1 MSTHGLALREAE
13 ARFLDHCRAGNYSAH
28 TIRHYTSTF
37 RDIAAWLAATRRPD
51 VIGVF
56 TASNVRAFQVWL
68 EETPLGRAYR
78 GTTTRS
84 VTGVHGR
91 LKDLRAF
98 LFWLAEE
105 ELLDRP
111 PKIVLPQL
119 PDNDFPIFSDRDLAA
134 IYSSRMLTARGPQ
147 AVRNR
152 ALAALLLDTGLRLAE
167 IAGIELT
174 DIDLDFQG
182 TVLVRGKGNKRRS
195 VPFHEKTRSYIREWL
210 KVRDDAPGSL
220 FQLQATGIK
229 EVMARLSR
237 ETGISCH
244 PHRWR
249 HTACTLMLR
258 QDMDLHSVRR
268 IMGHSSLSVTEKY
281 LSLTTQDLAR
291 KHTSASPQAYVEG
304 LRQEAET
311 QHPKRRRLT
320 LDGGA

>member
-1 MSTHGLALREAE
+1 MRTHGLALVEAE
-13 ARFLDHCRAGNYSAH
+13 ARFLDHCRAGHYSEH

-37 RDIAAWLAATRRPD
+37 RDIATWLAATRRPD
-51 VIGVF
+51 VVGVF

-68 EETPLGRAYR
+68 EETPLARVYR
-78 GTTTRS
+78 GTTVRT

-105 ELLDRP
+105 GLLDRP
-111 PKIVLPQL
+111 PKMVLPQL
-119 PDNDFPIFSDRDLAA
+119 PEHDFPIFSDPDLTA
-134 IYSSRMLTARGPQ
+134 IYSSRMLTSRGPQ
-147 AVRNR
+147 GIRNR

-167 IAGIELT
+167 VAGIDLA
-174 DIDLDFQG
+174 DIDLDYQC
-182 TVLVRGKGNKRRS
+182 TVTVRGKGNKRRS
-195 VPFHEKTRSYIREWL
+195 VPFHEKTRAYIRDWL

-220 FQLQATGIK
+220 FQLQPTGIK
-229 EVMARLSR
+229 EVMARLTR

-258 QDMDLHSVRR
+258 QGMDLHSVRR
-268 IMGHSSLSVTEKY
+268 VMGHSNLSVTEKY

-291 KHTSASPQAYVEG
+291 KHAAASPQAYVES
-304 LRQEAET
+304 LRHVEEPLPV
-311 QHPKRRRLT
+311 PKRRRLA
-320 LDGGA
+320 L